1 MDVLVAL
8 QKIMAG
14 IGLQLVL
21 NQICLQSNMS
31 LRAGDI

>member
-14 IGLQLVL
+14 IGLP
-21 NQICLQSNMS
+21 
-31 LRAGDI
+31 AGLEPNLLTKAI